1 MPGRLMVSGS
11 AALPLPVLEKWKDI
25 TGHTLLERYGM
36 TEIGMALS
44 NPLTA
49 ARLPG
54 TSGARQP
61 CPPSA
66 LGPRVGYSVEDAPL
80 LGYGHVLRVAV
91 SFPGDPDAVCLA
103 GRPPP
108 LLPGWGLLQSRPG
121 RPQPRV
127 SHAGALSHT
136 GRWQRE
142 RRQVSGAREEGH
154 PACAQGPARV
164 WRVCCSRRVPAL
176 WSSCPAFSR
185 PFHINSLHVP
195 GP

>member
-11 AALPLPVLEKWKDI
+11 AALPLPVLEKWKGI

-66 LGPRVGYSVEDAPL
+66 LGPRVGRSVEDAPL

-108 LLPGWGLLQSRPG
+108 KPPGLGAASVQTRSPAAQSFPCRCPEPHRPVAAGETAGVGGKGGGTPRLCSGTCTRLEGLL
-121 RPQPRV
+121 
-127 SHAGALSHT
+127 L
-136 GRWQRE
+136 
-142 RRQVSGAREEGH
+142 
-154 PACAQGPARV
+154 
-164 WRVCCSRRVPAL
+164 
-176 WSSCPAFSR
+176 
-185 PFHINSLHVP
+185 
-195 GP
+195 

>member
-11 AALPLPVLEKWKDI
+11 AALPLPVLERWKGI

-54 TSGARQP
+54 MSGARQL

-66 LGPRVGYSVEDAPL
+66 LGPRVGQSAEGAPL
-80 LGYGHVLRVAV
+80 LGHGHVLRVAV

-108 LLPGWGLLQSRPG
+108 HLPGRGLLPSRPG
-121 RPQPRV
+121 RPRPRV

-136 GRWQRE
+136 GQWQRE
-142 RRQVSGAREEGH
+142 RQQVSGAREEG
-154 PACAQGPARV
+154 PPRLCLGTCMR
-164 WRVCCSRRVPAL
+164 L
-176 WSSCPAFSR
+176 DG
-185 PFHINSLHVP
+185 LLL
-195 GP
+195 